1 MSFVVTVSFASGTLR
16 SRGNK
21 TSRLIGHRKEIR
33 KLTFQELALRRSE
46 FQLIKPNYIPITND
60 EWHKCL
66 LKIFEIGKEPTRI
79 YFYKICEIR
88 QGLREGVFRY
98 KCKAVVILLKR
109 LAQRLGKSCS
119 LSVTGILINWYT
131 LVKCV
136 EQFSGACPILPREF
150 VSLSLCPPNL
160 SHTGYCGTQVP
171 T

>member
-1 MSFVVTVSFASGTLR
+1 MSFVVAVSFASGTLR

-21 TSRLIGHRKEIR
+21 TSRPLIGHRKEIR

-46 FQLIKPNYIPITND
+46 FQFIKPNYIPITNA

-79 YFYKICEIR
+79 YFCKICEIR
-88 QGLREGVFRY
+88 QGLREGVFGD
-98 KCKAVVILLKR
+98 KCKAVVILLKS
-109 LAQRLGKSCS
+109 LGQRLGRSCS

-136 EQFSGACPILPREF
+136 EQFSGACPI
-150 VSLSLCPPNL
+150 PPPGICKPFFMSPQL
-160 SHTGYCGTQVP
+160 ESSCGTQVP